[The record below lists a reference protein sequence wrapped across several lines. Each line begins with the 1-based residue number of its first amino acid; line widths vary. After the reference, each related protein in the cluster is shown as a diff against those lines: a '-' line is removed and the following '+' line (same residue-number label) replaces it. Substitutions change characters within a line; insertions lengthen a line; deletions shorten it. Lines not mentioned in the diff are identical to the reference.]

1 MFMKEA
7 TQKLSLDER
16 ATQKAVEHIYMNSKA
31 GIGGHFILALFIP
44 ILLMDELS
52 LNITMLIFLSQT
64 VILTGRTYIALKYHK
79 IKDSIVDID
88 SINHW
93 LNLYKWGTFM
103 TGLAWGITFFFL
115 TDLPIEYDFIL
126 FAIIIGAASAG
137 LLTLGVVLSIYLSF
151 ILPMF
156 GVGTLWMFLQND
168 TVHIVTGLL
177 TIFATAYY
185 YHTAYHISHNFKE
198 VFLEKERSK
207 EYVSKLEKEYDTFE
221 TLFEK
226 SPDGVLIMEND
237 KFIQCNQK
245 IVEMLHCNSKDEVL
259 NTHPLRF
266 CQQFHDNGRGSYEE
280 LNDMIIVAIKKGF
293 HNFEWICTRA
303 NNEDFWVDVTLTPIN
318 LHNHDVMHVIWR
330 DISARKR
337 AEQKLLEQKDI
348 LDYQAHHDALT
359 ELPNRILFND
369 RLEQGL
375 EKAKRK
381 KMDLALLFID
391 LDHFKQINDSLGHAT
406 GDKFLKM
413 VTQRLKNNIRKS
425 DTLARVGGDE
435 FTIIMEDIS
444 SMEDSS
450 LLAQKILNMLVE
462 PFDIDGR
469 VLYMTGSIGIS
480 LYPQDGENVDDLLKY
495 ADTAMYKAKDE
506 GRNNFQFYSSD
517 MTELALERVA
527 MKTSLREAIKNEEF
541 VVYFQKQLDASIEKT
556 IGMEA
561 LVRWQHPSMG
571 LLSPIEF
578 INLAEETG
586 MIIEIDN
593 LVMKMAMEQIS
604 AWYKEGLEPGMLALN
619 LTMQQLESDH
629 FIQTL
634 QNTMQSTDFKPEWLE
649 LEITEGQVMKKPEEA
664 IVKLNQINAL
674 GIKIAIDDFGT
685 GYSSL
690 SYLKRFPINKLK
702 IDQSF
707 IRDIPH
713 NDEDVAIVKA
723 IIALAQSLNLD
734 LLAEGVET
742 MVQKEF
748 LLANGCKNIQGYY
761 YARPMP
767 AEEMEKHIQELNIE
781 HPPTSGYMFCI

>member
-1 MFMKEA
+1 MFMKE
-7 TQKLSLDER
+7 TIQKLSLDER
-16 ATQKAVEHIYMNSKA
+16 AKQKAVDDIYINSKA
-31 GIGGHFILALFIP
+31 GIGGHFLIT
-44 ILLMDELS
+44 LLMPFLLFGKLS
-52 LNITMLIFLSQT
+52 LKIDILIFLSLI
-64 VILTGRTYIALKYHK
+64 VILIWRTYIALKYLK
-79 IKDSIVDID
+79 IRDTIVDID
-88 SINHW
+88 SINYW
-93 LNLYKWGTFM
+93 LNLYKLGTFM
-103 TGLAWGITFFFL
+103 TGLAWGSVFFFL
-115 TDLPIEYDFIL
+115 TGLPIEYHFIMFSL
-126 FAIIIGAASAG
+126 IIGVASAG
-137 LLTLGVVLSIYLSF
+137 VHTLGVVLSIYLSF

-156 GVGTLWMFLQND
+156 GALILWLFLQN
-168 TVHIVTGLL
+168 GLL
-177 TIFATAYY
+177 HTITGFLSMIAAAFFYVTARR
-185 YHTAYHISHNFKE
+185 HAHNFKQI
-198 VFLEKERSK
+198 FLETERSK
-207 EYVSKLEKEYDTFE
+207 EYVEELEKEYATFE

-237 KFIQCNQK
+237 KFVQCNQK

-259 NTHPLRF
+259 NRHPLKF

-280 LNDMIIVAIKKGF
+280 LGDMIKVALENGF

-303 NNEDFWVDVTLTPIN
+303 DNEDFWVDVTLTPIN
-318 LHNHDVMHVIWR
+318 LHNQDVMHVIWR
-330 DISARKR
+330 DISDRKR
-337 AEQKLLEQKDI
+337 AERKLLEQKDI
-348 LDYQAHHDALT
+348 LDHQAHHDSLT

-381 KMDLALLFID
+381 KIELALLFID

-444 SMEDSS
+444 NIEDSS
-450 LLAQKILNMLVE
+450 QLAQKILDMLVE

-480 LYPQDGENVDDLLKY
+480 LYPQDGENVEDLLKY

-541 VVYFQKQLDASIEKT
+541 IVFYQRQVDASIEKT

-561 LVRWQHPSMG
+561 LVRWQHPTMG

-578 INLAEETG
+578 IGLAEETG

-593 LVMKMAMEQIS
+593 LVMNIAMKQVT
-604 AWYKEGLEPGMLALN
+604 AWHKEGLEPGILALN
-619 LTMQQLESDH
+619 LTMKQLESKH
-629 FIQTL
+629 FIEIL

-723 IIALAQSLNLD
+723 IIALAKSLNLD

-742 MVQKEF
+742 TVQREF
-748 LLANGCKNIQGYY
+748 LLANGCNNIQGYY
-761 YARPMP
+761 YARPVP
-767 AEEMEKHIQELNIE
+767 SDEMAKHL
-781 HPPTSGYMFCI
+781 

>member
-1 MFMKEA
+1 MKEKI
-7 TQKLSLDER
+7 QKLSLDDR
-16 ATQKAVEHIYMNSKA
+16 AKQNAVDEIYLNSKA
-31 GIGGHFILALFIP
+31 GIGGHFAITLLIPLLLF
-44 ILLMDELS
+44 DELS
-52 LNITMLIFLSQT
+52 LTLELLIFIVLT
-64 VILTGRTYIALKYHK
+64 VILLWRTYIVFKYLKVR
-79 IKDSIVDID
+79 DSIADIK
-88 SINHW
+88 SINYW
-93 LNLYKWGTFM
+93 LNLYKFGTFM
-103 TGLAWGITFFFL
+103 TGLAWGIVFFFL
-115 TDLPIEYDFIL
+115 TDLPIEYHFIMFSL
-126 FAIIIGAASAG
+126 IIGVASAG
-137 LLTLGVVLSIYLSF
+137 IHTLGVVISIYLSF

-156 GVGTLWMFLQND
+156 GIATLWLFLQND
-168 TVHIVTGLL
+168 SIHMITGFL
-177 TIFATAYY
+177 TIIATAFFYI
-185 YHTAYHISHNFKE
+185 TAQRYAHNFKQ
-198 VFLEKERSK
+198 VFLETERSK
-207 EYVSKLEKEYDTFE
+207 EYVTELEKEYDTFE

-237 KFIQCNQK
+237 KFVQCNQK

-266 CQQFHDNGRGSYEE
+266 CHQFHGDGRGSYGK
-280 LNDMIIVAIKKGF
+280 LTDMIDIAVKNGY
-293 HNFEWICTRA
+293 HNFEWICTRT

-330 DISARKR
+330 DISDRKR
-337 AEQKLLEQKDI
+337 AERKLLEQKDI
-348 LDYQAHHDALT
+348 LDYQAHHDSLT
-359 ELPNRILFND
+359 ELPNRVLFND

-381 KMDLALLFID
+381 KIDLALLFID
-391 LDHFKQINDSLGHAT
+391 LDHFKQINDSLGHST

-413 VTQRLKNNIRKS
+413 VTHRLKNNIRRS

-435 FTIIMEDIS
+435 FTIIMEDIRS
-444 SMEDSS
+444 IEDSS
-450 LLAQKILNMLVE
+450 LLAQKILNILVE

-469 VLYMTGSIGIS
+469 VLYISGSIGIS
-480 LYPQDGENVDDLLKY
+480 LYPRDGKNVDDLLKY

-517 MTELALERVA
+517 MTEFALKRVA
-527 MKTSLREAIKNEEF
+527 MKTSLREAIKKEEF
-541 VVYFQKQLDASIEKT
+541 VVYFQSQVDASIEKL

-561 LVRWQHPSMG
+561 LVRWEHPSMG

-578 INLAEETG
+578 IDLAVETG

-593 LVMKMAMEQIS
+593 LVMKMAMKQVS
-604 AWYKEGLEPGMLALN
+604 AWYKEGLEPGILALN
-619 LTMQQLESDH
+619 LTMQQLESDN
-629 FIQTL
+629 FIQRL
-634 QNTMQSTDFKPEWLE
+634 QDNIQSSEFNPEWLE

-664 IVKLNQINAL
+664 IVKLNQINEL

-707 IRDIPH
+707 IKDIPH

-734 LLAEGVET
+734 ILAEGVET
-742 MVQKEF
+742 TIQKEF

-767 AEEMEKHIQELNIE
+767 SDEMKKYI
-781 HPPTSGYMFCI
+781 